1 MLAKL
6 SSILRL
12 NTLQKVLEQTNIFR
26 RPPSPFFN
34 VGYQN
39 VDLKIGGM
47 FQISTLKKGEGLQG
61 KVSHGFPD
69 LAIPQYLR
77 KKIKNK
83 KVLPTYFVLQCLKC
97 MYLVHV
103 RW

>member
-77 KKIKNK
+77 KKN
-83 KVLPTYFVLQCLKC
+83 
-97 MYLVHV
+97 
-103 RW
+103 